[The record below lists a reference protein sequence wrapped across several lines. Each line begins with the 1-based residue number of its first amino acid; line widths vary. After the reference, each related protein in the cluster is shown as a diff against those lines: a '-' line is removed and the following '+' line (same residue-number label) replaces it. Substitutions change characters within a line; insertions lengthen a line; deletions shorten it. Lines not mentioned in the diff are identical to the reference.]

1 MATSPTSQC
10 DVGSFT
16 LIMLTGCH
24 LALLECISR
33 LYLDL
38 APNLG
43 FHNLRRDIDQSEGD
57 QEGSQE
63 IILEEAVESIGG
75 I

>member
-1 MATSPTSQC
+1 MPTSPTSQC
-10 DVGSFT
+10 NVGSFT
-16 LIMLTGCH
+16 LMLTGCH
-24 LALLECISR
+24 LALLECIAR
-33 LYLDL
+33 PYLDL

>member
-1 MATSPTSQC
+1 MPTSPTSQC
-10 DVGSFT
+10 NAGSFT
-16 LIMLTGCH
+16 VMLTGCH
-24 LALLECISR
+24 LALLECIAR
-33 LYLDL
+33 PYLDL

-43 FHNLRRDIDQSEGD
+43 FHNLRRDGD